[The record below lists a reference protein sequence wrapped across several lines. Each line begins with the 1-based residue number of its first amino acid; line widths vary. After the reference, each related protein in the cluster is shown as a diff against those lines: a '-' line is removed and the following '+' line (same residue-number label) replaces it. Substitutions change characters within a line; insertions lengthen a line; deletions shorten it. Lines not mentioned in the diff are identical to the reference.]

1 MATNMYQD
9 TGPLLTELDTNLV
22 ACALVHLQ
30 PADLA
35 QVGSA
40 RCSRVPLGLCVKV
53 VVVYDGVCVRRW
65 R

>member
-1 MATNMYQD
+1 MMATNMYQD

-40 RCSRVPLGLCVKV
+40 RCSRPSWA
-53 VVVYDGVCVRRW
+53 VC
-65 R
+65 